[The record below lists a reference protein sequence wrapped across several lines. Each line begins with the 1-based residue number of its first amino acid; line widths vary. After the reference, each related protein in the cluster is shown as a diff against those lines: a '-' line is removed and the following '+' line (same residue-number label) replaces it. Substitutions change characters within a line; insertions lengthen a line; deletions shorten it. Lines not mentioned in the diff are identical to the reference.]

1 VIAWRPLGELIPYA
15 RNPRTHS
22 DAQVAQIAG
31 SIREFGWTNPVLV
44 DGASGI
50 IAGHGRVMAAR
61 KLGLERVPVIE
72 LAHMSEAQRRAYVLA
87 DNQLALNAGWDDE
100 LLRLELSDLS
110 ELGFDLGLIGFGD
123 GELERLLAGSKEGL
137 TEDDEAPALPEQA
150 VTQPGDLWVL
160 GEHRLLCGDAT
171 VLGDVERVLGGQLA
185 DMTWTD
191 PPYNVDY
198 GSSAK
203 DKLRGNKRKIL
214 NDDLGA
220 DFEGFL
226 QDACTSMLSVTKGAV
241 YVCMSSSEL
250 HTLQR
255 AFTAAGG
262 KWSTFIIWAKH
273 TFTLG
278 RADYQR
284 QFEPVLYGWPAGH
297 DRYWCGARDQ
307 GDVWFID
314 KPARNDLH
322 PTMKPVA
329 LVERAIRNS
338 SKSRDVVLDPFGG
351 SGSTLI
357 ACERAGRQARL
368 IELEPKYCDVIVQRW
383 QAFSGSAA
391 VLDGDGRSHE
401 EMLDRGEAPAGR
413 HGGLDPIAPPS
424 EDRLPESSG
433 GLGPS
438 ASGNA
443 RRGHLKAQSRRS
455 HKREIG

>member
-1 VIAWRPLGELIPYA
+1 MDDLQIAWRPLGELIPYA

-22 DAQVAQIAG
+22 DAQVAQIVA
-31 SIREFGWTNPVLV
+31 SIQEFGWTNPVLV

-50 IAGHGRVMAAR
+50 IAGHGRVLAAR

-72 LAHMSEAQRRAYVLA
+72 LTHMSEAQRRGYVLA
-87 DNQLALNAGWDDE
+87 DNQLALNAGWDE
-100 LLRLELSDLS
+100 ALLRLELADLS
-110 ELGFDLGLIGFGD
+110 ELGFDLGLIGVGA
-123 GELERLLAGSKEGL
+123 GELERLLAGEDRTGL

-150 VTQPGDLWVL
+150 VTKAGDLWML

-171 VLGDVERVLGGQLA
+171 VSADVERILEGRLA
-185 DMTWTD
+185 DMSFTD

-203 DKLRGNKRKIL
+203 DRLRGNKRKIL
-214 NDDLGA
+214 NDDLGTG
-220 DFEGFL
+220 FEAFL
-226 QDACTSMLSVTKGAV
+226 HDACANILSVTKGAV

-250 HTLQR
+250 HSLQR

-262 KWSTFIIWAKH
+262 KWSTFVIWAKH

-278 RADYQR
+278 RSDYQR
-284 QFEPVLYGWPAGH
+284 QYEPILYGWPSGH

-314 KPARNDLH
+314 KPAKNDLH

-338 SKSRDVVLDPFGG
+338 SKTRDIVLDPFGG

-357 ACERAGRQARL
+357 ACEKTGRQARL
-368 IELEPKYCDVIVQRW
+368 IELDPRYCDVIVRRW
-383 QAFSGSAA
+383 QAWSGERA
-391 VLDGDGRSHE
+391 VLQGDGRGFEEIAAGHE
-401 EMLDRGEAPAGR
+401 TAA
-413 HGGLDPIAPPS
+413 A
-424 EDRLPESSG
+424 
-433 GLGPS
+433 
-438 ASGNA
+438 
-443 RRGHLKAQSRRS
+443 
-455 HKREIG
+455 